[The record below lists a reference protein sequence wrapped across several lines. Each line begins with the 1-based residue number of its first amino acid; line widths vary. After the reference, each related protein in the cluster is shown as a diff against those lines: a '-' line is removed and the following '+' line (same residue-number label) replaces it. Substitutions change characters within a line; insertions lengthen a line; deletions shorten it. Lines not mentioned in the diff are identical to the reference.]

1 MKFLLFLSFDLQH
14 LNLVMDLILLILIPP
29 LQGLVFLMNI
39 PLEIHLALN
48 TGMIIILVMHPFIDL
63 IVNPISFMAIFS

>member
-1 MKFLLFLSFDLQH
+1 MKFLLFLSLDLQH